1 MKKIWVLTLGMFAL
15 GMDTYIVAG
24 LLPDMGRAFHKN
36 SAEIGQG
43 VTVFTLFYA
52 LSAPIFSTILAKYSV
67 KKTLLLALLTF
78 SFANIITMIS
88 MNFTLYI
95 ISRCIAGLGAGLFSP
110 MAVSS
115 GGYLVEQKD
124 KGKALAFIVGGM
136 SVGTVIGVP
145 AGLQLAQLIN
155 WRWAMGVIVL
165 IGILAIFT
173 TLIYLP
179 NFKLPATPNLKERFS
194 LFINP
199 SVLSVVS
206 VTICTAIASLGLY
219 TYLSQVIS
227 EYLSIN
233 AVSLYLTAWGIGG
246 LIGSFGVGFI
256 IDKIKDTRYLI
267 LFILI
272 ALTISVLLIPILI
285 KIQILSVIPFIL
297 WGAMGWATQA
307 PQQHILL
314 KHHSKQGS
322 TSVALN
328 SSVNYLGS
336 ALGAALGGLILAQGL
351 NVKVLI
357 YSAAAVLLVAILIQ
371 LRNIICGKN
380 KVTND

>member
-1 MKKIWVLTLGMFAL
+1 MKKIWILTLGMFSL

-24 LLPDMGRAFHKN
+24 LLPDMGKAFHKS

-67 KKTLLLALLTF
+67 KKTLLFALLTF
-78 SFANIITMIS
+78 SFANILTMIS

-115 GGYLVEQKD
+115 GGYLVEQKH

-136 SVGTVIGVP
+136 SVGTVVGVP
-145 AGLQLAQLIN
+145 LGLQLAQVFN
-155 WRWAMGVIVL
+155 WRWTIGVIVMISVIAL
-165 IGILAIFT
+165 ISTYL
-173 TLIYLP
+173 YLP
-179 NFKLPATPNLKERFS
+179 NYKLEATPSLKERFS
-194 LFINP
+194 LFVNP

-206 VTICTAIASLGLY
+206 VTICAAIASLGLY

-227 EYLSIN
+227 EYLNSN
-233 AVSLYLTAWGIGG
+233 DMSLFLTTWGVGG

-256 IDKIKDTRYLI
+256 IDKFKDTRYLMLII
-267 LFILI
+267 LCTL
-272 ALTISVLLIPILI
+272 AISILLIPMLI
-285 KIQILSVIPFIL
+285 KVPILSVVPFLL

-314 KHHSKQGS
+314 KNHSKHGS

-328 SSVNYLGS
+328 SSLNYLGS
-336 ALGAALGGLILAQGL
+336 ALGTALGGVILAQGL
-351 NVKVLI
+351 DITVLI
-357 YSAAAVLLVAILIQ
+357 YSAFVVVVLGIVIQVGNIL
-371 LRNIICGKN
+371 L
-380 KVTND
+380 D